1 MYSRRTLAFFSLVL
15 VVCLCAIRVGVAE
28 DAVLR
33 VATFQ
38 CDVTPPLGQPIYSS
52 YRPLAK
58 IEHPLLAKGIV
69 LAEGDRRYVLC
80 VLDWCEVCNSSHTLF
95 RTLLA
100 EAAGTN
106 ASCVA
111 VQTVHQHTAPMADAD
126 AMRLLSTIENPPPR
140 PDPDVIE
147 KAARRVATALR
158 ESLKEMQPV
167 DRIGMGQAVVEGVG
181 STRRVRADDGKIL
194 VRWSRCTDPK
204 LRAMP
209 DGRIDPYLKTI
220 TFARDER
227 PLVRLHYYATHP
239 QSFYGDPRAS
249 YDFPGMARQKLEQEE
264 GVFQMYFTG
273 CGGDVTAGKYNDG
286 SREARDRLTAQLL
299 AGMKEALSATQYE
312 PVRSLQWRTVPVTL
326 PVRDDP
332 GFTEDDTRARML
344 NPNASPSAR
353 IYNGAMRVAA
363 AQRADVPYEL
373 SALQINETY
382 ILHLPGECMVE
393 FQLFAQQQRPDGFV
407 AVAAYGDCAPGYICT
422 EAAFTEGGYE
432 PRDAG
437 VAPHSE
443 AIVKRAIRRLLA
455 LE

>member
-1 MYSRRTLAFFSLVL
+1 MYRQKALVPFLLVL
-15 VVCLCAIRVGVAE
+15 VVCLSAGNVARG
-28 DAVLR
+28 DDVALR
-33 VATFQ
+33 IATFQ

-52 YRPLAK
+52 YRPLAQ

-69 LAEGDRRYVLC
+69 LAYGERRYVLC
-80 VLDWCEVCNSSHTLF
+80 VLDWCEVCNSSHTQF
-95 RTLLA
+95 RKLLA
-100 EAAGTN
+100 EAAGTD

-126 AMRLLSTIENPPPR
+126 AMRLLSTIENPPPH
-140 PDPDVIE
+140 PDPDMIE
-147 KAARRVATALR
+147 KAARRVAEALR
-158 ESLKEMQPV
+158 GSLEQMQPA
-167 DRIGMGQAVVEGVG
+167 DRIGVGQALVRGVG
-181 STRRVRADDGKIL
+181 STRRVKTEDGKIL

-209 DGRIDPYLKTI
+209 DGLIAPYLKTI
-220 TFARDER
+220 TFTHGDR

-249 YDFPGMARQKLEQEE
+249 YDFPGLAREKLEQEE

-299 AGMKEALSATQYE
+299 AGMKKAVSATKYE
-312 PVRSLQWRTVPVTL
+312 PIRSLQWRTVPVTL
-326 PVRDDP
+326 PLREDR
-332 GFTEDDTRARML
+332 GFTAEDARARML

-353 IYNGAMRVAA
+353 IYNGAMRVVA

-407 AVAAYGDCAPGYICT
+407 AVAAYGDSAPGYICT

-437 VAPHSE
+437 VSPQSE
-443 AIVKRAIRRLLA
+443 AIMKQAIRRLLA
-455 LE
+455 LD

>member
-1 MYSRRTLAFFSLVL
+1 MYFQRTVAFFSLVL
-15 VVCLCAIRVGVAE
+15 VVCPSAIGVASAE
-28 DAVLR
+28 DAALR
-33 VATFQ
+33 LATFQ

-69 LAEGDRRYVLC
+69 LAEGERRYVLC

-100 EAAGTN
+100 KAAGTN

-111 VQTVHQHTAPMADAD
+111 IQTVHQHTAPMADAD
-126 AMRLLSTIENPPPR
+126 AMRLLSTIENPPPH
-140 PDPDVIE
+140 PDPDAIE
-147 KAARRVATALR
+147 KAARRVADALS
-158 ESLKEMQPV
+158 ESLKQMQPV
-167 DRIGMGQAVVEGVG
+167 DRIGSGQACIEGVG
-181 STRRVRADDGKIL
+181 STRRVGTDDGKIL

-220 TFARDER
+220 TFAHGGR

-249 YDFPGMARQKLEQEE
+249 YDFPGLARQKLEQQE
-264 GVFQMYFTG
+264 GVFQIYFTG

-286 SREARDRLTAQLL
+286 SREARDRLTDKLL
-299 AGMKEALSATQYE
+299 AGMEAAVAATKYE
-312 PVRSLQWRTVPVTL
+312 PIRSLQWRSVPVKL
-326 PVRDDP
+326 PTRDDQ
-332 GFTEDDTRARML
+332 GFTVENARARML

-353 IYNGAMRVAA
+353 IYNGAMRVVAA
-363 AQRADVPYEL
+363 ERADVPYEL
-373 SALQINETY
+373 SALQINDTY
-382 ILHLPGECMVE
+382 ILHLPGECMIE
-393 FQLFAQQQRPDGFV
+393 FQLFAQQQRPNGFV

-437 VAPHSE
+437 VAPESE
-443 AIVKRAIRRLLA
+443 AIVKQAIRRLLA

>member
-1 MYSRRTLAFFSLVL
+1 MCACRKLALVLLVL
-15 VVCLCAIRVGVAE
+15 VVCLPTIGVGVAE
-28 DAVLR
+28 EVPLR

-52 YRPLAK
+52 YRPLAE

-69 LAEGDRRYVLC
+69 LAEGERRYVLC

-100 EAAGTN
+100 EAAGTE

-126 AMRLLSTIENPPPR
+126 AMRLLPTIDNPPPH
-140 PDPDVIE
+140 PDPEVIE
-147 KAARRVATALR
+147 KAARRVADALS
-158 ESLKEMQPV
+158 ESLEKMQPV
-167 DRIGMGQAVVEGVG
+167 DRIGVGQALVKGVG
-181 STRRVRADDGKIL
+181 STRRVKTEDGKIL
-194 VRWSRCTDPK
+194 IRWSRCSDPK

-209 DGRIDPYLKTI
+209 EGRIDPYLKTI
-220 TFARDER
+220 TFANGDR

-249 YDFPGMARQKLEQEE
+249 YDFPGMARQKLEEE
-264 GVFQMYFTG
+264 EDVFQMYFTG

-286 SREARDRLTAQLL
+286 SREARDRLAGQLL
-299 AGMKEALSATQYE
+299 AGMKESVSHTKYE

-326 PVRDDP
+326 PLRDDP
-332 GFTEDDTRARML
+332 GFTVEDRRARMA

-353 IYNGAMRVAA
+353 IYNGAMRVVA
-363 AQRADVPYEL
+363 AQRADIPYEL
-373 SALQINETY
+373 SALQINDVY

-393 FQLFAQQQRPDGFV
+393 FQLFAQKQRPDAFV

-437 VAPHSE
+437 VGPQSE
-443 AIVKRAIRRLLA
+443 AIVKKAIRRLLA

>member
-1 MYSRRTLAFFSLVL
+1 MYCQKTQTFFSVVL
-15 VVCLCAIRVGVAE
+15 IVYLAATSIAFGGDVA
-28 DAVLR
+28 LR
-33 VATFQ
+33 IATFQ

-52 YRPLAK
+52 YRPLAT
-58 IEHPLLAKGIV
+58 IEHPLQAKGI
-69 LAEGDRRYVLC
+69 AISSGERRYVLC

-100 EAAGTN
+100 EAAGTE

-126 AMRLLSTIENPPPR
+126 AMRLLDSIENPPPH

-147 KAARRVATALR
+147 KAAQRTAEALR
-158 ESLKEMQPV
+158 ESLKRMQPV
-167 DRIGMGQAVVEGVG
+167 DRIGVGQALVKGVG
-181 STRRVRADDGKIL
+181 STRRVKTDDGKIL

-209 DGRIDPYLKTI
+209 DGRIDPYVKTI
-220 TFARDER
+220 TFANGDR
-227 PLVRLHYYATHP
+227 PLARLHYYATHP

-249 YDFPGMARQKLEQEE
+249 YDFPGMARQKLEEEE
-264 GVFQMYFTG
+264 GVFQVYFTG

-286 SREARDRLTAQLL
+286 SREARDRLTTQLL
-299 AGMKEALSATQYE
+299 AGMKEAASATKYE
-312 PVRSLQWRTVPVTL
+312 PIRSLQWRTVPIKL
-326 PVRDDP
+326 PLREDR
-332 GFTEDDTRARML
+332 GFTVEDYRARML

-363 AQRADVPYEL
+363 TQRADVPYEL
-373 SALQINETY
+373 SALQINEAY
-382 ILHLPGECMVE
+382 ILHLPGECMVD
-393 FQLFAQQQRPDGFV
+393 FQLFAQQQRPNGFV

-437 VAPHSE
+437 VAPKSE
-443 AIVKRAIRRLLA
+443 AIMKQAIRRLLA

>member
-1 MYSRRTLAFFSLVL
+1 MNCQRTLAFFSLVL
-15 VVCLCAIRVGVAE
+15 VVCLSAIGVASAE
-28 DAVLR
+28 DAALR
-33 VATFQ
+33 LATFQ

-69 LAEGDRRYVLC
+69 LEEGERRYVLC

-100 EAAGTN
+100 EAAGTE

-126 AMRLLSTIENPPPR
+126 AMRLLRTIENPPPH

-147 KAARRVATALR
+147 KAARRVADALR
-158 ESLKEMQPV
+158 ESLKRMQPV
-167 DRIGMGQAVVEGVG
+167 DRIGSGQACVEGVG
-181 STRRVRADDGKIL
+181 STRRVKADDGKIL

-209 DGRIDPYLKTI
+209 DGRIDAYLKTI
-220 TFARDER
+220 TFACGDL

-249 YDFPGMARQKLEQEE
+249 YDFPGLARQKLEQKE
-264 GVFQMYFTG
+264 GVFQIYFTG

-286 SREARDRLTAQLL
+286 SHEARDRLTAQLL
-299 AGMKEALSATQYE
+299 AGMEAAVAATKYE
-312 PVRSLQWRTVPVTL
+312 PIRSLQWRSVPVAL
-326 PVRDDP
+326 PLREDK
-332 GFTEDDTRARML
+332 GFTGEDARARML

-353 IYNGAMRVAA
+353 IYKGAMRVVAA
-363 AQRADVPYEL
+363 ERADVPYEL
-373 SALQINETY
+373 SALQINDTY

-393 FQLFAQQQRPDGFV
+393 FQLFAQQQRPNGFV

-437 VAPHSE
+437 VGPESE
-443 AIVKRAIRRLLA
+443 AIVKQAIRQLLA
-455 LE
+455 VE